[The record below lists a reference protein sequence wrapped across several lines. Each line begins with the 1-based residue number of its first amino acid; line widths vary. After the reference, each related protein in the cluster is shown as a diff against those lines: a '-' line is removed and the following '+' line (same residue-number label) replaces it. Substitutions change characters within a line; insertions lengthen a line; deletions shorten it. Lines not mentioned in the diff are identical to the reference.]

1 MSRPTTRRPA
11 SVLAALLV
19 AATALLAAC
28 GGGDA
33 DDADGGTAT
42 APSAEDGTVT
52 VTHAYGETEVAVGP
66 ERVVSLDTQ
75 WTDVLLAL
83 DAPPVGHAADPT
95 TADGSYPWRGDG
107 LEGSEPIDVGGG
119 ASLSIPYEAVAA
131 LQPDLIVVSFG
142 VQSESDYERLSAIA
156 PTIPLLG
163 DEEVDAWQDMA
174 EVAGRVLGD
183 EEAAADLV
191 AEAEAEAAAVRE
203 ELPGLEGATVALANY
218 VPGDAIYVV
227 ADPDD
232 GSSTLFSQLGLEI
245 TPTILDRADGATG
258 RVELSLENLDLLD
271 SDVLVLFTNGADPG
285 DIPGYDNLP
294 AVRSGAVA
302 TLDHT
307 DVTGLNTPTPL
318 SIPWSLERIRPAL
331 EAAAGGGG

>member
-1 MSRPTTRRPA
+1 MPRTIRRRPA
-11 SVLAALLV
+11 PALVALLV
-19 AATALLAAC
+19 ATTALLAAC
-28 GGGDA
+28 GGGDDAA
-33 DDADGGTAT
+33 DEGTAA
-42 APSAEDGTVT
+42 APAAEDGTVT

-83 DAPPVGHAADPT
+83 DAPPAGYAADPT
-95 TADGSYPWRGDG
+95 LEGGTYPWRGAG
-107 LEGSEPIDVGGG
+107 LGASEPIDVGRG

-191 AEAEAEAAAVRE
+191 ADAEAEAAAVRE
-203 ELPGLEGATVALANY
+203 ALPGLEGATVALANY

-285 DIPGYDNLP
+285 DIPGYANLP

-302 TLDHT
+302 TLDYA